1 MAKTSW
7 HGEREPYRC
16 GVSTDQNS
24 ARAEVGGGMPCVV
37 MVGVAVVAGGR
48 GSQVGLG
55 FRVFHAVRP
64 VSSFF
69 DICRYVWLASGK
81 RKIRAAEPK
90 RIQIEIP
97 ASDGTKPIQSE
108 KNTKWNKCVGTWE
121 QRKETEPEPV
131 GRSTPPPADNAKRDD
146 AMVISTP
153 PMTVLILFP
162 QHQ

>member
-7 HGEREPYRC
+7 HGAQEPYPC

-24 ARAEVGGGMPCVV
+24 AIVEVEGVMPCVV
-37 MVGVAVVAGGR
+37 VVGVAVVAGGR
-48 GSQVGLG
+48 ESQVGLG

-90 RIQIEIP
+90 TN
-97 ASDGTKPIQSE
+97 SD
-108 KNTKWNKCVGTWE
+108 
-121 QRKETEPEPV
+121 
-131 GRSTPPPADNAKRDD
+131 RDPGIRWD
-146 AMVISTP
+146 
-153 PMTVLILFP
+153 
-162 QHQ
+162 